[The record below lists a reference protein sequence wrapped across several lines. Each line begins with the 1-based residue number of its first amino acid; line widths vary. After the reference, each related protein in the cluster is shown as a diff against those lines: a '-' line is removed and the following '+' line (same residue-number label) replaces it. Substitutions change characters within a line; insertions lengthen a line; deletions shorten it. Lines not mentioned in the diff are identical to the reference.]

1 MIRMNSK
8 KELLFQLNSACL
20 CYFFCCVN
28 LACHEITTY
37 WPQDVPAWAQEFFC
51 SFDWSDERLNAFIN
65 SLDGGSPGPPD
76 TVDITSSIL
85 EKVVDEPD
93 KEEVANVDTLLDDGT
108 HHASAA
114 NVESRPDN
122 GETQCQSDLFS
133 SPPFP
138 SLNEHPDW
146 IANFGNT
153 LRKSEVDEHAVEA
166 QGSSS
171 SSWQPRFPQLEAA
184 HVEQKLEESK
194 KHLFGMCEEVLHMII
209 FLPSAFWRKILFF
222 DFPQSPTRNDLCT
235 GIDGANVCVLVAAM
249 PGTHGCIEVGES
261 RVT

>member
-1 MIRMNSK
+1 M
-8 KELLFQLNSACL
+8 
-20 CYFFCCVN
+20 
-28 LACHEITTY
+28 
-37 WPQDVPAWAQEFFC
+37 
-51 SFDWSDERLNAFIN
+51 
-65 SLDGGSPGPPD
+65 
-76 TVDITSSIL
+76 
-85 EKVVDEPD
+85 
-93 KEEVANVDTLLDDGT
+93 LDDGT

-133 SPPFP
+133 FPPFP